1 MVINSL
7 NYKVMALSKIQNNA
21 NFEMCKGLRL
31 ISPED
36 QEVIATVCRSHGWNG
51 PLVYDGEQEEHS

>member
-1 MVINSL
+1 
-7 NYKVMALSKIQNNA
+7 MALSKNQNIA
-21 NFEMCKGLRL
+21 NFEMRKGLRL

-36 QEVIATVCRSHGWNG
+36 QEIIAAVCRSHGWNG